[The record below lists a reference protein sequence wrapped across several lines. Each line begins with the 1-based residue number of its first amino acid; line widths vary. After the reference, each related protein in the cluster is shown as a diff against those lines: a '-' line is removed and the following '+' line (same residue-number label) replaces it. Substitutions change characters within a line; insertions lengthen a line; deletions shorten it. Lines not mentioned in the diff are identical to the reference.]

1 MYVFNYKDSN
11 PRGFLKKKKNRV
23 DTGTVA
29 GFLNRKILFQF
40 LGKLVIRT

>member
-11 PRGFLKKKKNRV
+11 PRGFLKKKHRV

-29 GFLNRKILFQF
+29 GFLKRKILFQF